1 MLEASVI
8 QLAGAFSL
16 QVKNAAINIREEA
29 RSLHFKIWD
38 LSGGS
43 MSQERAEEEQ
53 KKFRRKRRSV
63 MSANTAVIEELHQ
76 AIVEQRNMEELEG
89 LLWAGVLAYQNQTFY
104 TLSGLEFSYTV
115 KHKKNGDYSG
125 ELLISRKETSK
136 TLTRSSVMLAF
147 HKVLAEM
154 KFKEINGAAY
164 LLPPEYRGPKSIGQI
179 FGISYI
185 FSMFQEFGLIRTNEK
200 KK

>member
-1 MLEASVI
+1 MGKIANAVPRTAVGGRYRGKRNSTLTKTYKRHLLTIMLVWVC
-8 QLAGAFSL
+8 L
-16 QVKNAAINIREEA
+16 K
-29 RSLHFKIWD
+29 
-38 LSGGS
+38 
-43 MSQERAEEEQ
+43 ERAEEEQ

-63 MSANTAVIEELHQ
+63 MSANTAVMEELHQ

-89 LLWAGVLAYQNQTFY
+89 LLWAGVLAYQGKTFY

-185 FSMFQEFGLIRTNEK
+185 FSMFLEFG
-200 KK
+200 

>member
-1 MLEASVI
+1 
-8 QLAGAFSL
+8 
-16 QVKNAAINIREEA
+16 
-29 RSLHFKIWD
+29 
-38 LSGGS
+38 
-43 MSQERAEEEQ
+43 
-53 KKFRRKRRSV
+53 
-63 MSANTAVIEELHQ
+63 MSACTAVIEELHQ

-164 LLPPEYRGPKSIGQI
+164 LLPPEYRGPK
-179 FGISYI
+179 
-185 FSMFQEFGLIRTNEK
+185 
-200 KK
+200 

>member
-1 MLEASVI
+1 
-8 QLAGAFSL
+8 
-16 QVKNAAINIREEA
+16 
-29 RSLHFKIWD
+29 
-38 LSGGS
+38 

-53 KKFRRKRRSV
+53 KKFTRKRRSV
-63 MSANTAVIEELHQ
+63 MSACTAVIEELHQ

-185 FSMFQEFGLIRTNEK
+185 FSMFLEFGLIRTNEK
-200 KK
+200 DKIEKAKAEKVR

>member
-1 MLEASVI
+1 
-8 QLAGAFSL
+8 
-16 QVKNAAINIREEA
+16 
-29 RSLHFKIWD
+29 
-38 LSGGS
+38 

-76 AIVEQRNMEELEG
+76 TIVEQRNMEELEG

-185 FSMFQEFGLIRTNEK
+185 FSMFLEFGLIRTNEK

>member
-1 MLEASVI
+1 
-8 QLAGAFSL
+8 
-16 QVKNAAINIREEA
+16 
-29 RSLHFKIWD
+29 
-38 LSGGS
+38 

-89 LLWAGVLAYQNQTFY
+89 LLWAWVLAYQGKTFY

>member
-1 MLEASVI
+1 
-8 QLAGAFSL
+8 
-16 QVKNAAINIREEA
+16 
-29 RSLHFKIWD
+29 
-38 LSGGS
+38 
-43 MSQERAEEEQ
+43 
-53 KKFRRKRRSV
+53 

-89 LLWAGVLAYQNQTFY
+89 LLWAGVLAYQGKAFY

-147 HKVLAEM
+147 HKVLAE

-185 FSMFQEFGLIRTNEK
+185 FSMFLEFGLIRTNEK
-200 KK
+200 DKIEKAKAEKVR

>member
-1 MLEASVI
+1 
-8 QLAGAFSL
+8 
-16 QVKNAAINIREEA
+16 
-29 RSLHFKIWD
+29 
-38 LSGGS
+38 
-43 MSQERAEEEQ
+43 
-53 KKFRRKRRSV
+53 
-63 MSANTAVIEELHQ
+63 MSASIQNIEQLHKGIMEKEEPEILETFLWE
-76 AIVEQRNMEELEG
+76 AI
-89 LLWAGVLAYQNQTFY
+89 LAYQGKAFY
-104 TLSGLEFSYTV
+104 TLSGLEFSYMV

-147 HKVLAEM
+147 HKVLVEM

-185 FSMFQEFGLIRTNEK
+185 FSMFLEFGLIRTNEK
-200 KK
+200 DKIEKAKAEKVR